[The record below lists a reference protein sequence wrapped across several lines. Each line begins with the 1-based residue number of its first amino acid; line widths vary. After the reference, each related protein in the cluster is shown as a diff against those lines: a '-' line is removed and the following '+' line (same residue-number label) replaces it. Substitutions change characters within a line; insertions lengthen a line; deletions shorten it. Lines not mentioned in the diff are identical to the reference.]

1 MKIINELKQ
10 RGIFNNITNEEK
22 FAQLKQGEAVYI
34 GFDPT
39 AKSLHLGN
47 YLQIVMLL
55 RFKKAGFK
63 PIAVLGGA
71 TGMIGDPSGKSAERN
86 LLDSKELDS
95 NKEYIKK
102 QLESFGLEVI
112 DNYDFYKD
120 MNVLTFLREVGKLL
134 NVNYMI
140 NKDVVASRLETG
152 ISFTEF
158 SYQLIQGW
166 DFKELYDKHNVK
178 VQIGG
183 SDQWGNITSGV
194 EIIRKT
200 NGDDN
205 TAVGITTN
213 LLTTA
218 SGKKF
223 GKTEGNAIWLEK
235 NLTTPFQLYQYILNT
250 PDEDLEKIMKWTT
263 LLPLEEIENI
273 MKEHSVEPFKR
284 KAQVRLAQELVK
296 DIHSPEELE
305 EAENLSIVLF
315 GQGDIKSLT
324 NDQKMQLKGSVPSF
338 ENIHGTLFEVLTQV
352 GAIQSNREGREFV
365 SSGAIQING
374 EVISDENYSFASGVY
389 LIKKGKKK
397 FFLIKN

>member
-284 KAQVRLAQELVK
+284 KAQIRLAQELVK

-305 EAENLSIVLF
+305 EAENLSSVLF

>member
-55 RFKKAGFK
+55 RFKEAGFK

-223 GKTEGNAIWLEK
+223 GKTEGNAIWLDK
-235 NLTTPFQLYQYILNT
+235 TLTTPFQLYQYILNT

-284 KAQVRLAQELVK
+284 KAQICLAQELVK

-305 EAENLSIVLF
+305 EAENLSSVLF

-352 GAIQSNREGREFV
+352 GAIKSNREGREFV